1 MKRFLDKIR
10 FQPEMM
16 LIDDLYERFGLE
28 SILKHQE
35 EGGELL
41 ANYEFVLSTQL
52 RITGIMAPRLYSLF
66 KEVRELLDFGNST
79 DLFVFADS
87 SVNAFSMAS
96 PGEGKPNI
104 VTLTSGMVE
113 RMDDDELRF
122 AIGHELGH
130 LYFRHNRPQLLESA
144 FGEDGESKQSRM
156 PPYLKRRLET
166 WRRLAEISADRAGF
180 VATSQNLETVVSA
193 FFKTSYGLG
202 PEHLSFDM
210 DSFFK
215 QLSELKTMKRRELLA
230 LFSHPVTPVR
240 VKALQLFGEGFER
253 KGFRSG
259 LHRVDEQVSK
269 LSQLMEHEVTEPLE
283 VHARDF
289 LRAGGLLIGHAGGA
303 AMNDEQ
309 MNILIH
315 LLLPFAG
322 DPESEIQRVK
332 DRALAEEQLSGSISW
347 LKENAGEERFF
358 LFRQLTHIVAVNG
371 VPSDDERALL
381 VAVANELG
389 IPERSAED
397 ILFEVLAEYLQSRA
411 LSKAQPNPVSSFM
424 RESA

>member
-193 FFKTSYGLG
+193 FFKTSCGC
-202 PEHLSFDM
+202 S
-210 DSFFK
+210 STSK
-215 QLSELKTMKRRELLA
+215 SRRR
-230 LFSHPVTPVR
+230 FCW
-240 VKALQLFGEGFER
+240 K
-253 KGFRSG
+253 KKKMNCRSTG
-259 LHRVDEQVSK
+259 TCFARLTSWN
-269 LSQLMEHEVTEPLE
+269 SQYV
-283 VHARDF
+283 
-289 LRAGGLLIGHAGGA
+289 
-303 AMNDEQ
+303 
-309 MNILIH
+309 
-315 LLLPFAG
+315 
-322 DPESEIQRVK
+322 
-332 DRALAEEQLSGSISW
+332 
-347 LKENAGEERFF
+347 
-358 LFRQLTHIVAVNG
+358 
-371 VPSDDERALL
+371 
-381 VAVANELG
+381 
-389 IPERSAED
+389 
-397 ILFEVLAEYLQSRA
+397 
-411 LSKAQPNPVSSFM
+411 QPI
-424 RESA
+424 A